1 MKKYDFI
8 KCKKCGQ
15 PLNKLIYGSLSADYK
30 PKKYTRTAGCCK
42 TDYTYEC
49 SNPDCKTKYK
59 DKNIFI
65 TLPFWDKSLSAHQA
79 LALIQK
85 QAFPA
90 LV

>member
-30 PKKYTRTAGCCK
+30 PEKYTRTAGCCK

-65 TLPFWDKSLSAHQA
+65 TLPFLSIVK
-79 LALIQK
+79 LGLK
-85 QAFPA
+85 KGFKKGFDENNEK
-90 LV
+90 

>member
-15 PLNKLIYGSLSADYK
+15 PLNKLIYGSLSVDYK
-30 PKKYTRTAGCCK
+30 PKKYTRTMGCCK

-65 TLPFWDKSLSAHQA
+65 TLPIFNIVKLGLKKGFKKGFDENNEK
-79 LALIQK
+79 
-85 QAFPA
+85 
-90 LV
+90 